1 MQAPPYQQKRN
12 SGGQNQWLNQPP
24 GQSSSNNN
32 NNNSNNNPNNN
43 TQWFDSSAQAS
54 PRSMNMGGTMGGGIP
69 PMQPMQPMQP
79 MTPMTPMQPNYNN
92 TGAPSTTPNF
102 GSSNFGSAIPN
113 FDHEPPLLEELG
125 VNPKKIYLKTI
136 TVINP
141 MKAVDESI
149 MDDADLAGP
158 ITFVGLLGTC
168 LLLRGKLQY
177 GHLFGL
183 LVFGSFGLYL
193 LLNLMSQ
200 LKQID
205 FFRVLSIVGYSMLP
219 MVGLASLSILVSLR
233 GYVGLCVG
241 LAAVAWCT
249 QTSTRFFVASLEMQ
263 ASKWLITYPVAMYY
277 CVFVLVT
284 VF

>member
-1 MQAPPYQQKRN
+1 
-12 SGGQNQWLNQPP
+12 
-24 GQSSSNNN
+24 
-32 NNNSNNNPNNN
+32 
-43 TQWFDSSAQAS
+43 
-54 PRSMNMGGTMGGGIP
+54 MGGGVV
-69 PMQPMQPMQP
+69 PMQPMQPMQCN
-79 MTPMTPMQPNYNN
+79 QCSRCSR
-92 TGAPSTTPNF
+92 AAITTVLQVPLQTLAALVL
-102 GSSNFGSAIPN
+102 GSAVPN

-136 TVINP
+136 TVLNP

-158 ITFVGLLGTC
+158 LTFVAMLGTC

-200 LKQID
+200 IKQID

-219 MVGLASLSILVSLR
+219 MVGLASLSIAVNLR
-233 GYVGLCVG
+233 GYVGLVVG
-241 LAAVAWCT
+241 LSAAGWCT
-249 QTSTRFFVASLEMQ
+249 QTSTRFFVASLNMQ
-263 ASKWLITYPVAMYY
+263 SSRVVNYLSCCYVLLRLRVGHSILIDR
-277 CVFVLVT
+277 
-284 VF
+284 

>member
-1 MQAPPYQQKRN
+1 
-12 SGGQNQWLNQPP
+12 
-24 GQSSSNNN
+24 
-32 NNNSNNNPNNN
+32 
-43 TQWFDSSAQAS
+43 
-54 PRSMNMGGTMGGGIP
+54 
-69 PMQPMQPMQP
+69 
-79 MTPMTPMQPNYNN
+79 
-92 TGAPSTTPNF
+92 
-102 GSSNFGSAIPN
+102 
-113 FDHEPPLLEELG
+113 
-125 VNPKKIYLKTI
+125 
-136 TVINP
+136 

-158 ITFVGLLGTC
+158 LTFVAMLGTC

-200 LKQID
+200 IKQID

-219 MVGLASLSILVSLR
+219 MVGLASLSIAVNLR
-233 GYVGLCVG
+233 GYLGLVVGLS
-241 LAAVAWCT
+241 AVAWCT
-249 QTSTRFFVASLEMQ
+249 QTSTRFFVASLGMQ
-263 ASKWLITYPVAMYY
+263 SSKWLITYPVAMYY

>member
-1 MQAPPYQQKRN
+1 MASFHQYNNGGQSQWSQPGAQPGNN
-12 SGGQNQWLNQPP
+12 SGTTNTAN
-24 GQSSSNNN
+24 
-32 NNNSNNNPNNN
+32 NNN
-43 TQWFDSSAQAS
+43 TQWFDSSAQSS
-54 PRSMNMGGTMGGGIP
+54 PAGINMGGSMGGGVV

-79 MTPMTPMQPNYNN
+79 MTPMQPNYNHSNAN
-92 TGAPSTTPNF
+92 TGAATTPNF
-102 GSSNFGSAIPN
+102 GSSGFGSAIPN

-158 ITFVGLLGTC
+158 ITFVAMLGTC

-200 LKQID
+200 IKQID

-219 MVGLASLSILVSLR
+219 MVGLASMSIAVSLR
-233 GYVGLCVG
+233 GYLGLFIG